1 MSEAQMLHSFSCI
14 IRVKGLFKSLTL
26 SNECCKWAVWIGRNL
41 MHLSVCP
48 VEWYWECVFRRWCY
62 RVLAVVLCVFSAAV
76 VWSECTFFST
86 QPVLSLFAVFIQL
99 AERDYNYVYIE
110 VRKHKHNYTHIL
122 EKAACDQSESCILLL
137 TRLRAEARVQ
147 NLLAIKP
154 KYANFLLSKKHF
166 WVSWIIYLFNWI
178 GTVTVHLHKNAKN
191 NQPMQVKVFVARA
204 NLQHWSLEGFY
215 KLQK

>member
-122 EKAACDQSESCILLL
+122 EKAAYDQSESC
-137 TRLRAEARVQ
+137 
-147 NLLAIKP
+147 
-154 KYANFLLSKKHF
+154 
-166 WVSWIIYLFNWI
+166 IYLFNWI